1 MQEKIAAGISR
12 NHKLREH
19 KQLNALVI
27 CHVYCINDPIRI
39 VFRVCKM
46 NPRGKCTDLEKSV
59 YHTDLRSFC
68 QPDYTIVLL

>member
-1 MQEKIAAGISR
+1 MQEKIAAGIAR
-12 NHKLREH
+12 HNKLREH
-19 KQLNALVI
+19 KQLDSFVI
-27 CHVYCINDPIRI
+27 CHIYCINDPIRI
-39 VFRVCKM
+39 IFRVCKM